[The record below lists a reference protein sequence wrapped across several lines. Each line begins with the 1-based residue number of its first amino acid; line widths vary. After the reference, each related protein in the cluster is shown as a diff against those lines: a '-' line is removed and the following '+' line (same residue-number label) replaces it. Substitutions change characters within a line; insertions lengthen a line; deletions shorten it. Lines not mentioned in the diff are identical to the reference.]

1 MMDRLFVRWSQ
12 WVLGHRMIA
21 VTALVLFT
29 LGCIVL
35 STRSK
40 VDNSLFVWQSKRD
53 LHWQHYQQFQEENQ
67 ISDPLVIYFPSLSQ
81 QEYTALRDQL
91 GQTCEC
97 ALSGFFIAGQPGS
110 NKAILLLK
118 PLADS
123 PPDVLDGLV
132 KLTRSV
138 LDQSGKTYHLGGVW
152 YVTAMLDSYSAR
164 SVSLLFPGVIA
175 VLWLGVWYFLRHTG
189 NVMLVMACGIIPAMQ
204 IIGLI
209 ALWQVKLNMVLLA
222 LPPMTMILGTAYA
235 IHMAAKRADL
245 EPTARHC
252 LFASIA
258 TPCLLAAV
266 TTVLGFL
273 SLTIS
278 AYDPVRQLGVW
289 GSVATT
295 LALINCL
302 ILLPA
307 FYRSDH
313 PGASL
318 RLSFLNAAFM
328 QRRRLTLL
336 VGFAAAL
343 VTAVFG
349 LHRLKTGSLILDF
362 FYPSAEVYRNYSA
375 IESSGLGLTPFEID
389 LKDSHLDTVKLNQA
403 LLAWAKQQTVITHF
417 IYFFPEGQVVVQ
429 TTDHGLPLPS
439 PSDLQYI
446 TSPAQRA
453 TVLLRTVSS
462 EKTLD
467 LAGELNNYL
476 VNTFGLLP
484 HPYVTGSVPLYTRGQ
499 SALFSS
505 MAKSFSF
512 AFISVSLIIGLSLR
526 SWRYGLIAIFPNIL
540 PVVFILAAMG
550 WIGVPLSV
558 STITV
563 ASIVFG
569 IVVDDT
575 IHFLHRLRTVEGN
588 LIERLQ
594 LSLDYVGP
602 AIIITSV
609 VSAMG
614 FAGFA
619 ASPFI
624 PLRDF
629 GLIISGALLLAMLC
643 DLLLLP
649 AILFVWRSES

>member
-1 MMDRLFVRWSQ
+1 MMHRLFVTWSQ
-12 WVLGHRMIA
+12 WVLRHRMLA

-29 LGCIVL
+29 LGCMVL
-35 STRSK
+35 STRSR
-40 VDNSLFVWQSKRD
+40 VDNSLSVWQSELD
-53 LHWQHYQQFQEENQ
+53 PHWQHYQQFQEDNQ
-67 ISDPLVIYFPSLSQ
+67 ISDPLVIYFPSLSR

-91 GQTCEC
+91 GQACEC
-97 ALSGFFIAGQPGS
+97 SVSGFFIAGSPGS
-110 NKAILLLK
+110 DKAILLLK
-118 PLADS
+118 PPPDS

-132 KLTRSV
+132 TLTRSM

-164 SVSLLFPGVIA
+164 SVSLLFPVVVA
-175 VLWLGVWYFLRHTG
+175 VLWLGIWCFLRHTG
-189 NVMLVMACGIIPAMQ
+189 NVMLVMACGLIPAMQ
-204 IIGLI
+204 IIGLL
-209 ALWQVKLNMVLLA
+209 ALWQIKLNMVLLA

-235 IHMAAKRADL
+235 IHLAAKKADQ
-245 EPTARHC
+245 EQMARHR
-252 LFASIA
+252 LFASTA
-258 TPCLLAAV
+258 TPCLLAAM

-278 AYDPVRQLGVW
+278 AYNPVCQLGIW
-289 GSVATT
+289 GSVATA
-295 LALINCL
+295 LALINTL

-313 PGASL
+313 PGASI
-318 RLSFLNAAFM
+318 RLSFLNAAFL

-336 VGFAAAL
+336 VVFAVAL
-343 VTAVFG
+343 VAAVFG

-362 FYPSAEVYRNYSA
+362 FYPSAEVHKNYVA
-375 IESSGLGLTPFEID
+375 IESAGLGLTPFEID
-389 LKDSHLDTVKLNQA
+389 LKESHLDTVDLNQA
-403 LLAWAKQQTVITHF
+403 LLAWAKQQSVITHF

-429 TTDHGLPLPS
+429 ATDQGLPLPS
-439 PSDLQYI
+439 PSDLQYV
-446 TSPAQRA
+446 TSPATRA

-462 EKTLD
+462 EKTLE
-467 LAGELNNYL
+467 LAEALNNYL
-476 VNTFGLLP
+476 INTFGPLP

-512 AFISVSLIIGLSLR
+512 AFISVSLIIGISLR
-526 SWRYGLIAIFPNIL
+526 SWRYGLIAILPNIL

-550 WIGVPLSV
+550 WIGTPLSV

-575 IHFLHRLRTVEGN
+575 IHFLHSLRTIDGN
-588 LIERLQ
+588 LGERLQ
-594 LSLDYVGP
+594 LSLEHVGP

-609 VSAMG
+609 VSGIG

-629 GLIISGALLLAMLC
+629 GLIISGALLLALLC

-649 AILFVWRSES
+649 AILFTWRS